1 MARHVWVAPVLVAA
15 LCVSPAIAVAQ
26 APAGPS
32 GHWEGAIKVPAQ
44 ELRIELDLAKAGD
57 KWEGTISIPAQ
68 GVKSLPLAG
77 VAVTGETV
85 TFAIGGVPGEP
96 TFKGTLSKDATGI
109 SGDFSQGGG
118 SVPFSV
124 ARTGEAKIERPPKS
138 TPVTKELEGSWE
150 GAVDINGNVL
160 RLLVKLSNQPDGT
173 ATGTLTSVDQGGV
186 VIPIAAVVQTDAHLR
201 LVVPAVI
208 GNYEGDLK
216 DGQLTGKWT
225 QGPNTWPLLLK
236 RAK

>member
-1 MARHVWVAPVLVAA
+1 MARHVWVARVLVAA
-15 LCVSPAIAVAQ
+15 LCMSPGIAVAQ

-44 ELRIELDLAKAGD
+44 DLQIELDLAKAGD

-68 GVKSLPLAG
+68 GVKNLPLAG
-77 VAVTGETV
+77 VAVTGEAV
-85 TFAIGGVPGEP
+85 TFAIGGIPGEP
-96 TFKGTLSKDATGI
+96 TFKGTLSKDGTGI
-109 SGDFSQGGG
+109 SGDFNQGAGT
-118 SVPFSV
+118 VPFSV
-124 ARTGEAKIERPPKS
+124 ARTGDAKIVRPPKS

-216 DGQLTGKWT
+216 DGELTGKWT
-225 QGPNTWPLLLK
+225 QGPNTWPLVFK
-236 RAK
+236 RTK